1 MWLRNGGG
9 VKEEGLMG
17 EEWGWDVGLGGGGR
31 YTAHNRI
38 SGKYIYIYFSTHKR
52 QIYFFSDTK
61 RFHCNIDTSGGKKEE
76 EKNTDLL
83 DNIKSIRFADPS
95 LAPTRSE
102 VNRERGSPRK
112 VRSNRTDL
120 T

>member
-1 MWLRNGGG
+1 MGVGCGVGGG
-9 VKEEGLMG
+9 V
-17 EEWGWDVGLGGGGR
+17 GGVTQHIIESAG
-31 YTAHNRI
+31 N
-38 SGKYIYIYFSTHKR
+38 IYIYFSTHKR

-83 DNIKSIRFADPS
+83 DNIKSIRFANPS

>member
-1 MWLRNGGG
+1 M
-9 VKEEGLMG
+9 
-17 EEWGWDVGLGGGGR
+17 GGGGR
-31 YTAHNRI
+31 GVTQHIIESAGNI
-38 SGKYIYIYFSTHKR
+38 YIYIFFHTQASDF
-52 QIYFFSDTK
+52 FFSDTK

-83 DNIKSIRFADPS
+83 DNIKSIRFANPS

>member
-1 MWLRNGGG
+1 MGGG
-9 VKEEGLMG
+9 VKEGLMG
-17 EEWGWDVGLGGGGR
+17 EEWGVGCGGWREGR

-38 SGKYIYIYFSTHKR
+38 SGKYIYIYIFPHTSVR
-52 QIYFFSDTK
+52 FFFSDTK

-83 DNIKSIRFADPS
+83 DNIKSIRFANPS